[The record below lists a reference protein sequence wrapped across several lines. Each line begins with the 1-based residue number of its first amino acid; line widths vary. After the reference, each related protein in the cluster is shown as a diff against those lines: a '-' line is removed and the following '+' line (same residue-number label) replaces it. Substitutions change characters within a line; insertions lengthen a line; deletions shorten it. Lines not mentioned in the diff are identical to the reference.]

1 MLATPASKAV
11 VTPPREPH
19 PAGAEAGPGEYPVI
33 APVGAHVL
41 AVEDDAGMRRLIT
54 RILQENGL
62 RVTGARNGH
71 EMWDALRRLPI
82 DLVLLDVM
90 LPGSSGMDLCRAL
103 RSKSNI
109 PILMVTARGS
119 ETDRVLGLEL
129 GADDYLPK
137 PFSGPELVARIRAVL
152 RRSRMIAAEPAMPSR
167 RLHFIGWTLDLA
179 RRELTAPDGSA
190 VDLSGAEYDT
200 LLDFI
205 EHPQRVLGRDHLLEL
220 SRNRLGEVSD
230 RSVDVLVSRLRKK
243 IESDQPMI
251 RTVRGAGYLFVPDV
265 TRS

>member
-1 MLATPASKAV
+1 M
-11 VTPPREPH
+11 TPPREPH
-19 PAGAEAGPGEYPVI
+19 PADAEAGTGEYPL
-33 APVGAHVL
+33 AGPAGAHVL

-54 RILQENGL
+54 RLLQENGL

-71 EMWDALRRLPI
+71 EMWDALHRLPI

-90 LPGSSGMDLCRAL
+90 LPGTSGMDLCRAL
-103 RSKSNI
+103 RAKSNI
-109 PILMVTARGS
+109 PVLIVTARGS

-152 RRSRMIAAEPAMPSR
+152 RRSRMIAAEPAMPRR

-200 LLDFI
+200 LLALL

-243 IESDQPMI
+243 IESGPPDPPMI
-251 RTVRGAGYLFVPDV
+251 KTVRGAGYLFAPDV

>member
-1 MLATPASKAV
+1 MI
-11 VTPPREPH
+11 PPREERAIDTED
-19 PAGAEAGPGEYPVI
+19 PAAEMPA
-33 APVGAHVL
+33 AAHVL

-54 RILQENGL
+54 RILQENAF
-62 RVTGARNGH
+62 RVSGARNGI
-71 EMWDALRRLPI
+71 EMWDALDRLPI

-90 LPGSSGMDLCRAL
+90 LPGTSGMDLCRAL
-103 RSKSNI
+103 RQKSNV
-109 PILMVTARGS
+109 PIVMVTARDA

-152 RRSRMIAAEPAMPSR
+152 RRSRMIAAEPATPRR
-167 RLHFIGWTLDLA
+167 RLHFADWALDLP
-179 RRELTAPDGSA
+179 RRELTAPDGSV

-200 LLDFI
+200 LLAFL
-205 EHPQRVLGRDHLLEL
+205 EHPQRVLSRDHLLEL
-220 SRNRLGEVSD
+220 SRNRLGDVSD

-243 IESDQPMI
+243 IESGAPDQPVI

>member
-1 MLATPASKAV
+1 MTPSPEPRVNDAAVASA
-11 VTPPREPH
+11 EL
-19 PAGAEAGPGEYPVI
+19 PAA
-33 APVGAHVL
+33 AHIL
-41 AVEDDAGMRRLIT
+41 AVEDDAGMRRLIA
-54 RILQENGL
+54 RILQENGF
-62 RVTGARNGH
+62 RVSGARNST
-71 EMWDALRRLPI
+71 EMWDALGHLPI

-90 LPGSSGMDLCRAL
+90 LPGTSGMDLCRTL
-103 RSKSNI
+103 RQKSNV
-109 PILMVTARGS
+109 PIVMVTARGA

-152 RRSRMIAAEPAMPSR
+152 RRSRMIAAEKEAPRR
-167 RLHFIGWTLDLA
+167 RLHFAGWVLDLP
-179 RRELTAPDGSA
+179 RRELAAPDGSA

-200 LLDFI
+200 LVAFL
-205 EHPQRVLGRDHLLEL
+205 EHPQRVLSRDYLLEL
-220 SRNRLGEVSD
+220 SRNRLGDVSD

-243 IESDQPMI
+243 IESGTPDQPMI

>member
-1 MLATPASKAV
+1 MRLL
-11 VTPPREPH
+11 
-19 PAGAEAGPGEYPVI
+19 I
-33 APVGAHVL
+33 A
-41 AVEDDAGMRRLIT
+41 RT
-54 RILQENGL
+54 LQENGF
-62 RVTGARNGH
+62 RVTGVRNGH

-90 LPGSSGMDLCRAL
+90 LPGASGMDLCRTL
-103 RSKSNI
+103 RAKSNI
-109 PILMVTARGS
+109 PIVMVTARGS

-152 RRSRMIAAEPAMPSR
+152 RRSRMSPAESPAPR
-167 RLHFIGWTLDLA
+167 RRVRFAGWTLDLA
-179 RRELTAPDGSA
+179 SRELTSPDGSL

-200 LLDFI
+200 LVAFL
-205 EHPQRVLGRDHLLEL
+205 EHPHRVLSRDHLLEL
-220 SRNRLGEVSD
+220 SRNRLGDVSD

-243 IESDQPMI
+243 IESATDQPMI
-251 RTVRGAGYLFVPDV
+251 KTVRGAGYMFVPDV

>member
-1 MLATPASKAV
+1 V
-11 VTPPREPH
+11 NPPVKPEQV
-19 PAGAEAGPGEYPVI
+19 GAEGDATETPII
-33 APVGAHVL
+33 AGAHVL
-41 AVEDDAGMRRLIT
+41 AVEDDSGMRRLIA
-54 RILQENGL
+54 RILQENGF

-71 EMWDALRRLPI
+71 EMWDALTRLPI

-90 LPGSSGMDLCRAL
+90 LPGTSGMDLCRAL
-103 RSKSNI
+103 RMKSSV
-109 PILMVTARGS
+109 PILMVTARGA

-137 PFSGPELVARIRAVL
+137 PFSGPELVARIRALL
-152 RRSRMIAAEPAMPSR
+152 RRSRMIATEPATPRR
-167 RLHFIGWTLDLA
+167 RLHFAGWTLDQA
-179 RRELTAPDGSA
+179 RRELAAPDGSS

-200 LLDFI
+200 LLAFL
-205 EHPQRVLGRDHLLEL
+205 EHPQRVLGRDQLLEL
-220 SRNRLGEVSD
+220 SRNRFGDISD

-243 IESDQPMI
+243 IECGPSEPPMI